1 MCSYLTS
8 IVPKHETALLYTMI
22 SIFTSLGAMTGAP
35 LMALT
40 FAAGIGRSGV
50 PRGLPFFVG
59 AALYFISGFGVWF
72 LKTPQNATDG
82 QRDKNSES

>member
-1 MCSYLTS
+1 
-8 IVPKHETALLYTMI
+8 
-22 SIFTSLGAMTGAP
+22 
-35 LMALT
+35 MALT